1 MTVLVVDLTDREF
14 FNHKENDRSRNLRA
28 SRKDNN
34 RRTEEICVSKLAF
47 FMTFINYI

>member
-1 MTVLVVDLTDREF
+1 MTVLVVDLKDREL

-28 SRKDNN
+28 SRRDNN
-34 RRTEEICVSKLAF
+34 RRTEICVSKLAF